1 MPVQYDNMENV
12 LRLAVAWS
20 PDDSQLIYGR
30 NPRTA
35 MCGEDDGRRVGGN
48 VGVVV
53 SNIDLTDDGI
63 VNNPIDKDGVLCD
76 EVAIHTGILPDWW
89 RGVLCG
95 NGVKAG
101 IEQCDEGDLNGD
113 PSVSCST
120 ECKVVQP

>member
-20 PDDSQLIYGR
+20 PDDSQLIYTR

-35 MCGEDDGRRVGGN
+35 MCGEDDGRRIKGN
-48 VGVVV
+48 AGVVV
-53 SNIDLTDDGI
+53 SNVGGAADPI
-63 VNNPIDKDGVLCD
+63 VKDGVLCD